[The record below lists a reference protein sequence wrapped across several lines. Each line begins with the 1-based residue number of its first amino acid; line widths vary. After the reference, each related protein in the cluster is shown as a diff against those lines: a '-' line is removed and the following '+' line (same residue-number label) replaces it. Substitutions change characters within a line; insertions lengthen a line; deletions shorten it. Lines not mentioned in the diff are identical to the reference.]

1 MEEPRPSRGSGSK
14 RTRKRG
20 KVSRFVQSKAWKLEQ
35 CLEWDEILDFLVTFG
50 PRLPDRSLFKKFL
63 WKIVDGLRKEHCSLN
78 TEDME
83 QCSLKSQLWTEDTE
97 DPEMQRALDLIPESM
112 LEKLVIEVRELLSSV
127 SEKCSARQDIAASS
141 GDSFT
146 DSTQHGQDA
155 LLPDSDEA
163 V

>member
-63 WKIVDGLRKEHCSLN
+63 WKIVDGLRKE
-78 TEDME
+78 

-112 LEKLVIEVRELLSSV
+112 LEKLVNEVRELLSSV

>member
-14 RTRKRG
+14 RIRKRG

-63 WKIVDGLRKEHCSLN
+63 WKIVDGLRV
-78 TEDME
+78 E

-112 LEKLVIEVRELLSSV
+112 LEKLVNEVRELLSSV

>member
-63 WKIVDGLRKEHCSLN
+63 WKIVDGLRKG
-78 TEDME
+78 

-112 LEKLVIEVRELLSSV
+112 LEKLVNEVRELLSSV